1 MPENS
6 GQEKTEKATSK
17 KRQDARK
24 KGQVAQSREISSAM
38 ILMVSLGF
46 FYFAGGWLFWR
57 MSELITGIYQNI
69 ETLRIYDIAGAKV
82 FATNVIYGLLAVLIP
97 FLIPVAIAGLVANIL
112 QVGFQINKEAIE
124 PKFSKLNPITGMK
137 RLVSLKSMVELSKS
151 ILKILFIGS
160 IAYLLVKSDMRAFP
174 NLIHQEVGQILIFI
188 ARVSLKICFFVCLAL
203 IVLAALDFIYQRW
216 QHEEDMK
223 MTKQEVKDEQKQT
236 QGDPKVKARIRGMQ
250 LEMARRRMMEAVP
263 EADVVITNPTHLA
276 IALKFNAEEMI
287 APLVL
292 AKGAGH
298 VAQRIKEIA
307 SEHQI
312 PFVEDKPLA
321 QALYK
326 IVEIGDYI
334 PAELYRAVAEVL
346 AYVYRLK
353 GMYRADQARN

>member
-1 MPENS
+1 MPEDS

-17 KRQDARK
+17 KRSEARN
-24 KGQVAQSREISSAM
+24 KGQVAQSKEISSAM

-69 ETLRIYDIAGAKV
+69 ETLRIDDIDGAKV
-82 FATNVIYGLLAVLIP
+82 FSLDVIYSLMAVLLP
-97 FLIPVAIAGLVANIL
+97 FLIPLAIAGFVANVL
-112 QVGFQINKEAIE
+112 QVGFGFHKEAIE
-124 PKFSKLNPITGMK
+124 PKFSKLNPIAGMK
-137 RLVSLKSMVELSKS
+137 RLVSLRSFVELGKS

-160 IAYLLVKSDMRAFP
+160 IAYLLVKSDMKAFP
-174 NLIHQEVGQILIFI
+174 LLIHQEVGQILVFI

-203 IVLAALDFIYQRW
+203 IVLALVDFIYQRW
-216 QHEEDMK
+216 QHEKDLK
-223 MTKQEVKDEQKQT
+223 MTKQEVQDEQKQT
-236 QGDPKVKARIRGMQ
+236 HGDPKVKARIRGMQ

-263 EADVVITNPTHLA
+263 EADVIITNPTHLA

-287 APLVL
+287 APQVL
-292 AKGAGH
+292 AKGAGY

-312 PFVEDKPLA
+312 PHVEDKPLA

-326 IVEIGDYI
+326 MVELGDYI

-353 GMYRADQARN
+353 GLYRTDQAPN